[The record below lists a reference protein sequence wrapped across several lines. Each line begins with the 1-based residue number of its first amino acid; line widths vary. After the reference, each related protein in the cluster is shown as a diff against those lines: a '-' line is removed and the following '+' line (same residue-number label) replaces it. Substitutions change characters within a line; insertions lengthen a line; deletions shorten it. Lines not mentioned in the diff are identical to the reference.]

1 MKTDFKAI
9 VVGLGG
15 IGAAAAYWL
24 ARRLG
29 GEVLGLEQF
38 EIGHARGASQD
49 HSRII
54 RLSYHTPA
62 YVRLAQEAYAAW
74 SVLETE
80 AGESLILKT
89 GGLDLAP
96 HNSALPLTPY
106 VDSLRACGV
115 PFELLDA
122 KEVMHRWPGFRLP
135 DDVQGLYQAAGGIAP
150 AARCNAAHLRLAQQY
165 GAVLCD
171 RVPVAAIRPR
181 GEEMEVVT
189 GEKVYRSARLV
200 IAADAWCNS
209 LLAHLGLKLALT
221 VTQEQVTYFASP
233 HLEDFQPE
241 RFPVWIWLDE
251 PCFYGFPVYG
261 EAGTKAAQDVGGHKV
276 TAETRTFTPNPA
288 SQERLCA
295 FLAKYLPGALGP
307 LLSTRT
313 CLYTLTPD
321 RDFVLDSLP
330 GCPNTFMAL
339 GAGHGFKFASLF
351 GKILAELALDG
362 QTSSDLRAFRFD
374 RSVLHMA
381 DPPQHFLV

>member
-74 SVLETE
+74 AALEAE
-80 AGESLILKT
+80 SGESLIIKT
-89 GGLDLAP
+89 GGLDLALR
-96 HNSALPLTPY
+96 NSALPLTPY
-106 VDSLRACGV
+106 IDSLRACGV

-122 KEVMHRWPGFRLP
+122 AEIMRRWPSFRLP
-135 DDVQGLYQAAGGIAP
+135 DEVQGLYQAAGGIAP
-150 AARCNAAHLRLAQQY
+150 AARCNAAHLRLARRH
-165 GAVLCD
+165 GAVLRD
-171 RVPVAAIRPR
+171 HVPVTSIRPR
-181 GEEMEVVT
+181 GDEMEVVT
-189 GEKVYRSARLV
+189 GEKVYRCQRLV
-200 IAADAWCNS
+200 VAADAWCNA
-209 LLAHLGLKLALT
+209 LLGHLGLKLALT
-221 VTQEQVTYFASP
+221 VTQEQVTYFATP
-233 HLEDFQPE
+233 RLGDFQPD

-261 EAGTKAAQDVGGHKV
+261 EAGTKAAQDVGGHEV
-276 TAETRTFTPNPA
+276 TAETRTFTPNA
-288 SQERLCA
+288 EALERVRA
-295 FLAKYLPGALGP
+295 FLAKYLPSALGP
-307 LLSTRT
+307 IIATRT

-321 RDFVLDSLP
+321 RDFVLGSLP
-330 GCPNTFMAL
+330 GYSNAFMAL

-351 GKILAELALDG
+351 GKILSELALDG
-362 QTSSDLRAFRFD
+362 QTKSNIRAFRSD
-374 RSVLHMA
+374 RPVLHMA
-381 DPPQHFLV
+381 NAPRNFMV

>member
-74 SVLETE
+74 AMLEAE
-80 AGESLILKT
+80 AGESLIIKT
-89 GGLDLAP
+89 GSLDLAP
-96 HNSALPLTPY
+96 RDSALPLTPY
-106 VDSLRACGV
+106 VDSLRDCGV
-115 PFELLDA
+115 PFEILNA
-122 KEVMHRWPGFRLP
+122 SEVMRRWPSFRLP
-135 DDVQGLYQAAGGIAP
+135 DDVQGLYQPAGGIAP
-150 AARCNAAHLRLAQQY
+150 AARCNAAHLRLAQRH

-171 RVPVAAIRPR
+171 HVRVTSIRPR
-181 GEEMEVVT
+181 GDEMEVVT
-189 GEKVYRSARLV
+189 GEIVYRCQRLV

-221 VTQEQVTYFASP
+221 VTQEQVTYFATP
-233 HLEDFQPE
+233 HLADFQPD

-261 EAGTKAAQDVGGHKV
+261 EPGTKAAQDVGGHEV
-276 TAETRTFTPNPA
+276 TTETRTFAPDPA
-288 SQERLCA
+288 SLGRVQA
-295 FLAKYLPGALGP
+295 FLARYLPSALGP
-307 LLSTRT
+307 VITTRT

-321 RDFVLDSLP
+321 RDFVLDSLS
-330 GCPNTFMAL
+330 GYSNVFMAL

-351 GKILAELALDG
+351 GKILGELALDG
-362 QTSSDLRAFRFD
+362 QTSGDIRAFRFD
-374 RSVLHMA
+374 RPVLHMA
-381 DPPQHFLV
+381 DPPRHFMV